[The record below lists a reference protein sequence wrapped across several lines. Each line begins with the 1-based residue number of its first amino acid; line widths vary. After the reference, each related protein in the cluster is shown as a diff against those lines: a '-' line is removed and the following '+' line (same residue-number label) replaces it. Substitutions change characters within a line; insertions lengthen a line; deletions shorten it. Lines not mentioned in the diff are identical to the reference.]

1 MVIKT
6 NVANGKESLDDLIK
20 PEDLT
25 NVNPK
30 EYFWHPKL
38 EEDINDLRTSI
49 EESKDF
55 GTEMGSRN
63 FLFRGSPGTGKTLGA
78 MVLSRELEI
87 PFYDITPL
95 VKGQSQFIP
104 QVFEALRRIAAEN
117 EKGVIAFIDEIDGL
131 SGRDN
136 IVDPMQ
142 LQAFTQL
149 LSEIDGTKNNS
160 GVFLIGSTN
169 RQNDLD
175 EAMRARFSEEIEFL
189 PPDKDGRLAIL
200 NIHAKQKGGHKFE
213 VDDADIKTIADKTYG
228 YVGRDLKQLLTKSFI
243 HAKRN
248 GRTKVAIEDLQYGGR
263 LDLIKAAIKIMKPDF
278 GLEFYIYNDFRGKGM
293 GSSASTAVLIIKL
306 LDSLMNTKYNDYQIV
321 EIAYKAERD
330 GLKRKGGLQ
339 DQYAS
344 VLGGFNIMEFGKE
357 KPIIYP
363 LKLKEEII
371 NELESH
377 LILCYIGNLKNSGI
391 YGDWKQQNYPNEQER
406 IDKLTRLK
414 KLAYEIR
421 DALLTNDLST
431 FGRLLNETWLIKRV
445 IDEKASNNLIDYLYE
460 IGIKNG
466 AYGGRLLG
474 TREGGCMLFFH
485 SPKARNRLTKALKE
499 IGGEIIS
506 FNFESNGIKIWDS
519 KLKF

>member
-1 MVIKT
+1 MLVQEEKNWDANSYLRRLLTKMVIKT

-131 SGRDN
+131 SGREN

-213 VDDADIKTIADKTYG
+213 VDDVGIKAIADKTYG
-228 YVGRDLKQLLTKSFI
+228 YVGRDLKQLLTKSF
-243 HAKRN
+243 RS
-248 GRTKVAIEDLQYGGR
+248 E
-263 LDLIKAAIKIMKPDF
+263 
-278 GLEFYIYNDFRGKGM
+278 
-293 GSSASTAVLIIKL
+293 
-306 LDSLMNTKYNDYQIV
+306 
-321 EIAYKAERD
+321 ER
-330 GLKRKGGLQ
+330 R
-339 DQYAS
+339 
-344 VLGGFNIMEFGKE
+344 
-357 KPIIYP
+357 
-363 LKLKEEII
+363 
-371 NELESH
+371 
-377 LILCYIGNLKNSGI
+377 
-391 YGDWKQQNYPNEQER
+391 
-406 IDKLTRLK
+406 
-414 KLAYEIR
+414 
-421 DALLTNDLST
+421 
-431 FGRLLNETWLIKRV
+431 
-445 IDEKASNNLIDYLYE
+445 
-460 IGIKNG
+460 
-466 AYGGRLLG
+466 
-474 TREGGCMLFFH
+474 
-485 SPKARNRLTKALKE
+485 
-499 IGGEIIS
+499 
-506 FNFESNGIKIWDS
+506 
-519 KLKF
+519 